1 MTMTTYTIGKSTDRI
16 DAEAKVTG
24 KAVFGDDVRL
34 DNMLYCKGVYA
45 EYAHAKILAIDTS
58 EAEKMPGVAC
68 VVTAKDIPGEKMI
81 GEIYVDQ
88 YPIADDMTRY
98 LGDVVAVVAADTQEQ
113 ANEAAKKVKVS
124 YEPLPVLTVPETAIG
139 NEQVINPDYP
149 DNICGGV
156 HALKGD
162 IEKSLSESDVVVKSH
177 YETQFVEH
185 AYIEPEA
192 VTAIPSPMRPEVT
205 VLGTLQ
211 APYNAR
217 ISIHRC
223 LNVPM
228 SQIILRPS
236 AIGGSFG
243 GKIETA
249 EAMSVRAS
257 LIALKTGRPAHYKLT
272 REESIIESYK
282 RHPINFDIELGADK
296 DGYIKGLKVRA
307 LGDCGA
313 YINMSPP
320 VAYKVSC
327 LGPGPYRMDSLDYDC
342 QMVITNNNHTGSMRG
357 FGTPQAIFA
366 LENTMDT
373 MAERIGISPLEIR
386 RRNLLSN
393 GDISPCGQ
401 KLDFNEVSIRAVME
415 KAVKAIDYEKKYE
428 LYKEQNKDRKRRV
441 RRGVG
446 IATSMRGAS
455 IGGDGNG
462 FDVSRVLIEVLPD
475 GNVHVNLGLV
485 EIGQGLRTTQAMM
498 AAEGMGVS
506 LDHVTMG
513 ETDTSRSPVTGACI
527 ASRGTFVGGAA
538 IKDSCEKIHKIM
550 ADAVAKVYKKPVD
563 DIVFENNRVRFADMD
578 ISFQEAVDACYACD
592 VNVTPMA
599 VGTYYVP
606 VLNWDGH
613 TGDPF
618 YTYTYSCHVAEVEVD
633 LDCGTVEVIQ
643 MVGCHDMGRAIN
655 PIMAD
660 GQIYGGMAMA
670 EGMAIFEDLG
680 LDRKTGRL
688 KNTNY
693 ENYII
698 PTAMD
703 VPENI
708 ALRNENPDP
717 RSAFGGHS
725 LGEPATEPG
734 VAAITCA
741 INMALGK
748 AGCIHSLPADIDRV
762 FFAGQELFGEKE
774 A

>member
-1 MTMTTYTIGKSTDRI
+1 MTTYTIGKSTDRI

-24 KAVFGDDVRL
+24 KAVFGDDARFP
-34 DNMLYCKGVYA
+34 NMLYCKGVYA
-45 EYAHAKILAIDTS
+45 EYAHAKILSIDTS

-68 VVTAKDIPGEKMI
+68 VVTAKDIPGEKMF
-81 GEIYVDQ
+81 GELYIDQ

-98 LGDVVAVVAADTQEQ
+98 LGDVVAVVAADTQAQ
-113 ANEAAKKVKVS
+113 ANAAAKRVKVS
-124 YEPLPVLTVPETAIG
+124 YEPLPVLTVPEAAIG

-162 IEKSLSESDVVVKSH
+162 IDKSLRESDIIVEGH
-177 YETQFVEH
+177 FETQFVEH

-192 VTAIPSPMRPEVT
+192 VTVIPSPMRPEVT

-228 SQIILRPS
+228 SQIIIRPS

-257 LIALKTGRPAHYKLT
+257 LIALKTGRVAHYKLT
-272 REESIIESYK
+272 REESIVESYK
-282 RHPINFDIELGADK
+282 RHPINFDLQLGADK
-296 DGYIKGLKVRA
+296 DGYIKGLKVKA
-307 LGDCGA
+307 IGDCGS

-320 VAYKVSC
+320 VAYKVAT

-366 LENTMDT
+366 LENAMD
-373 MAERIGISPLEIR
+373 MLAEKVGISPLEIR
-386 RRNLLSN
+386 RRNLLAN
-393 GDISPCGQ
+393 GDVSPCGHL
-401 KLDFNEVSIRAVME
+401 LDFHEVSIRSCME
-415 KAVKAIDYEKKYE
+415 KAVKELDYERKYAE
-428 LYKEQNKDRKRRV
+428 YKEQNKDPKRRI

-446 IATSMRGAS
+446 IATTMRGAS
-455 IGGDGNG
+455 VGADGNG
-462 FDVSRVLIEVLPD
+462 YDVSRVLIEVLPD

-506 LDHVTMG
+506 LEHVTMG
-513 ETDTSRSPVTGACI
+513 ETDTSRAPITGACI
-527 ASRGTFVGGAA
+527 ASRGTFVGGMA
-538 IKDSCEKIHKIM
+538 IRDCCDKIHKIM
-550 ADAVAKVYKKPVD
+550 AEAVAKVYKKPVD
-563 DIVFENNRVRFADMD
+563 DIVFENDRVRFADMD
-578 ISFQEAVDACYACD
+578 ISFQDAVNACYSCD
-592 VNVTPMA
+592 VNVTPTA

-606 VLNWDGH
+606 MLKWDGH
-613 TGDPF
+613 TGEPF

-633 LDCGTVEVIQ
+633 LDCGTVEIIK
-643 MVGCHDMGRAIN
+643 MVGCHDMGRSIN

-693 ENYII
+693 ENYIS

-703 VPENI
+703 VPENVAI
-708 ALRNENPDP
+708 RNENPDP

-734 VAAITCA
+734 VGAITCA

-748 AGCIHSLPADIDRV
+748 AGYIRSLPADIDRV